1 MTTKRIYGKKTT
13 RHTYTVTDE
22 THEALKWIGGGNAS
36 RGLRMAV
43 DLAECAE
50 GLAEA
55 LRCHKKAGTGHSIDI
70 EKHGYALEVS
80 RAALAKYQEAKH
92 VD

>member
-22 THEALKWIGGGNAS
+22 THEALKRIGGGNAS

-50 GLAEA
+50 DLAFWLRQALLDIEDQETEDRACEA
-55 LRCHKKAGTGHSIDI
+55 LRMF
-70 EKHGYALEVS
+70 EEV
-80 RAALAKYQEAKH
+80 KQ
-92 VD
+92 